1 MPAADPPMPRQGV
14 YAKGVARRQE
24 ILDRSIEVFAA
35 RGSGRTS
42 LRAIAREIGV
52 THAALS
58 HYFGSLEELLVA
70 VYEESSHHD
79 EESVPADTSP
89 MTMMIES
96 ARANREVPGLVQ
108 LYSSLVATALEDDHP
123 VAHAFA
129 STRFANLR
137 AELGDRIRQQQ
148 SDGRMRADVDPLAA
162 AALVI
167 AASDGLQ
174 TQWLLDDDAPQH
186 EALAVLE
193 RLLREPGTD
202 G

>member
-1 MPAADPPMPRQGV
+1 MPDDAQRTARRGS

-24 ILDRSIEVFAA
+24 ILDRSIEVFAE

-70 VYEESSHHD
+70 VYEASSD
-79 EESVPADTSP
+79 KGGEPVPDDASP
-89 MTMMIES
+89 MDMMIES
-96 ARANREVPGLVQ
+96 ARTNRDVPGLVQ
-108 LYSSLVATALEDDHP
+108 LYSSLVAAALEDDHP

-137 AELGDRIRQQQ
+137 HELAERIRQQQ
-148 SDGRMRADVDPLAA
+148 RSGRMRADVDAVA
-162 AALVI
+162 VAALVI

-174 TQWLLDDDAPQH
+174 TQWLLDESAPQH

-193 RLLREPGTD
+193 HLLQPPASEE
-202 G
+202 